1 MDEEEERKEEEKERE
16 RREAKVSLAGLK
28 VAHDIT
34 DMTEGD
40 TILTLRVSDCEEKN
54 LNR

>member
-1 MDEEEERKEEEKERE
+1 MEEEEERKEEEKERE

-34 DMTEGD
+34 DMTEGE
-40 TILTLRVSDCEEKN
+40 TILTLRVGHCNEKM
-54 LNR
+54 RR